1 MEKCIIGEM
10 IIGEMIIGEMLMFR
24 TNLGTN
30 QSYLNLCFKQPT
42 YKLSHYRIS
51 TAALK
56 VFLNVPSRTSSSLYH
71 AADPIS
77 GRRVAAAL
85 VLGAAADG
93 AQFRS
98 HRHLHGPRGK

>member
-56 VFLNVPSRTSSSLYH
+56 VFLNVPSGEFFSGERFKKLEIDHQICGQHRIFLPRRSDLTS
-71 AADPIS
+71 
-77 GRRVAAAL
+77 
-85 VLGAAADG
+85 
-93 AQFRS
+93 
-98 HRHLHGPRGK
+98 K